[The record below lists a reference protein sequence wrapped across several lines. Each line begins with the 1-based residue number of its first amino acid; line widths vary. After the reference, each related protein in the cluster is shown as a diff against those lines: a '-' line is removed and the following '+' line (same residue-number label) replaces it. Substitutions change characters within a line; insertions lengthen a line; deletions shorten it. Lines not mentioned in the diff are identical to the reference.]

1 MNEYI
6 SYLDTPQL
14 CLYIINMF
22 EYLLFNNCILFA
34 DDTTIYVI
42 GRNLKFLKAKLQS
55 DLNNLAF
62 WLLKYKLAL
71 NVNKTKSMLFCPKT
85 TIIFEYIDL
94 CMHSQVIE
102 NVEKFKFLGIWLD
115 HHLEWYHHLQVTLN
129 RIAQNTYMIKRLFHL
144 LPTNLLT
151 NLYHAHINS
160 HILYG
165 FLIWGSM
172 LNCEQMSFLVKS
184 QSNCL
189 KHIQNAKIMGVKKML
204 VLEMCK
210 FMYNYSN
217 GQLPKSLMNGFEKST
232 HGYPTRNCNIPTV
245 PIHRSAIY
253 NNS

>member
-14 CLYIINMF
+14 FLYIINMF
-22 EYLLFNNCILFA
+22 DYLRFNNCILFA

-71 NVNKTKSMLFCPKT
+71 HVNKTKSMLFCPKI
-85 TIIFEYIDL
+85 TIIFENIDL

-144 LPTNLLT
+144 LPTNLLR

-165 FLIWGSM
+165 FLIWGSTCM
-172 LNCEQMSFLVKS
+172 LNCEQMSLLVKS

-189 KHIQNAKIMGVKKML
+189 NIFRM
-204 VLEMCK
+204 
-210 FMYNYSN
+210 
-217 GQLPKSLMNGFEKST
+217 PKSWELKRCLYSKCANLLTIQIVSYQN
-232 HGYPTRNCNIPTV
+232 HL
-245 PIHRSAIY
+245 
-253 NNS
+253 